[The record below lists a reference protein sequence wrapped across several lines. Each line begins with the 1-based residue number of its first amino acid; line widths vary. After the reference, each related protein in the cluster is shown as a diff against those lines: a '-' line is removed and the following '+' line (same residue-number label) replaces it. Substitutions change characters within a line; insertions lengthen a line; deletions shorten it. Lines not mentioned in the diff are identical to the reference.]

1 MQVERFPG
9 KSWLVKIS
17 HGVCVEESHG
27 SAAKTI
33 TGGEES
39 HARDRSAVAIEKTG
53 GSDESCR
60 RALMNWTIARNRKRV
75 HVALAR

>member
-1 MQVERFPG
+1 MQGEKFPG

-33 TGGEES
+33 TGVEE
-39 HARDRSAVAIEKTG
+39 RQVCGCDCEDRG
-53 GSDESCR
+53 
-60 RALMNWTIARNRKRV
+60 
-75 HVALAR
+75 

>member
-1 MQVERFPG
+1 MQG

-39 HARDRSAVAIEKTG
+39 HEDRSAVAIAKTG

-60 RALMNWTIARNRKRV
+60 WALMNCTIARKRKRV
-75 HVALAR
+75 HVALAK